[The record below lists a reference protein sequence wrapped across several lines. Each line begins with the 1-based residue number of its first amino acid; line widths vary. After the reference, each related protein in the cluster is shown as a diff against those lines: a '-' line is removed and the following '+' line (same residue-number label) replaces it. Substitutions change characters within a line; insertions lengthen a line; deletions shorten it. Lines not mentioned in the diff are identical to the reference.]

1 MPPEVCH
8 FSMTSAL
15 RWEKKMKYQ
24 SCSKL
29 SACVLNVENKI
40 EFFWQWHML
49 LALFFSHL
57 VLWLLY
63 IVHHHWSFLPP
74 CFKKVSLSLS
84 LSLSLCPYI
93 CHHWCRVTDAFAAAD
108 KWWDCRGGEGSS
120 RHAPKEGRD
129 GKELWCLYCLAWLV
143 YESADLSLATTL
155 IYQGNSRKGKVMS
168 TSSPEWPGLDFP
180 LCAGEWWW
188 FCDFFWA
195 LCFRKKHDEFCFSV
209 F

>member
-1 MPPEVCH
+1 
-8 FSMTSAL
+8 
-15 RWEKKMKYQ
+15 MKVSIMFKAFCLCLKCRKQ
-24 SCSKL
+24 DR
-29 SACVLNVENKI
+29 I
-40 EFFWQWHML
+40 L
-49 LALFFSHL
+49 LAVTYAVSFVLFSFSSMAFIHSASPL
-57 VLWLLY
+57 VFPPTMFQE
-63 IVHHHWSFLPP
+63 SF
-74 CFKKVSLSLS
+74 S